1 MLEVMKKNGLA
12 WLLKNW
18 CVDYILLKNIIFYE
32 FYILSNKTLQIIKIR
47 NLSINMLG
55 KDLENLI

>member
-1 MLEVMKKNGLA
+1 MLEVMKKHGLA